1 MSELYLRIGQV
12 RIWRFALVL
21 FLFLFSI
28 RFINKNC
35 TWLLLFCVVAFLGT
49 FNTREQ
55 RDISAPIELL
65 SLALFGVLFYVL
77 DMFNFHIPFD
87 LTSLVTLCLGA
98 PLMYVAGKRLLCES
112 ENPTFDYKFMMWV
125 MSIGMFAWPL
135 ISYLKNGVV
144 TDYSP
149 GVDSRLIADFWTGA
163 TSQVTNYN
171 GYCVPALVMSL
182 CTIVFS
188 VSIKSKFIAL
198 VPFLGTLYLSFCTAS
213 RTNLFLLAGSL
224 VGLLFVTAI
233 IRKGVSPFL
242 TKRFLSR
249 VSIIILIAAV
259 SMPIVG
265 MAFNDLFAILPL
277 DAFRE
282 RTANRSLSFSNDSRW
297 IFWQMVIRDIP
308 SHPFG
313 GIHSV
318 KAAHNLLLDIA
329 CVGGVIPM
337 LLMFVF
343 LLSVLAASIELALQK
358 TLPLDIRVQNILLV
372 VVLMLSFMTEPT
384 LSAKP
389 FVFIAF
395 CFICG
400 MQRGLLVGCRSVLDG
415 GERHDI
421 SSS

>member
-1 MSELYLRIGQV
+1 MSELYLKVSQV
-12 RIWRFALVL
+12 RIWRFALIL

-49 FNTREQ
+49 FKTRVL
-55 RDISAPIELL
+55 RDIAAPIELL
-65 SLALFGVLFYVL
+65 SLVFFGVLFYAF
-77 DMFNFHIPFD
+77 DIFNFHIPFN

-98 PLMYVAGKRLLCES
+98 PLMYIAGKRLLRES
-112 ENPTFDYKFMMWV
+112 ETPTFDYKFMTWV
-125 MSIGMFAWPL
+125 MSIGMFAWPM

-149 GVDSRLIADFWTGA
+149 GLDFRLIADYWTGA
-163 TSQVTNYN
+163 TSQATNYN
-171 GYCVPALVMSL
+171 GYCVPVLVMSL
-182 CTIVFS
+182 CAIVFS

-198 VPFLGTLYLSFCTAS
+198 APLLGSLYLSFCTAS

-233 IRKGVSPFL
+233 IRKGASPFF
-242 TKRFLSR
+242 TKRFLRRLSLF
-249 VSIIILIAAV
+249 ILIAAV

-265 MAFNDLFAILPL
+265 MAINDLLAILPL

-282 RTANRSLSFSNDSRW
+282 RMAHHSLSFAGDSRW

-337 LLMFVF
+337 VLMLVF
-343 LLSVLAASIELALQK
+343 LFSVLAASIELALQK
-358 TLPLDIRVQNILLV
+358 TLPLDIRVENILLV
-372 VVLMLSFMTEPT
+372 VVLMSSFMTEPT

-395 CFICG
+395 CFVCG
-400 MQRGLLVGCRSVLDG
+400 LQRGLLIGCGSVFDG
-415 GERHDI
+415 GEGHDI
-421 SSS
+421 SGS